1 MAALK
6 SRQPDM
12 EFVQLV
18 QFKYNDVTGFVSYKE
33 YSNIELNLYES
44 ENGSYS
50 SWAAFPI
57 TCIKAWSLC

>member
-12 EFVQLV
+12 EFVQFV

-50 SWAAFPI
+50 S
-57 TCIKAWSLC
+57 